1 MVVGRYTNNNP
12 FNLNHERNTTNTDID
27 DYNCAG
33 YALGIYSWYHPE
45 DVKFQWGFPFC
56 LKGQKRKY
64 IKSVIDIVTRDFPDL
79 RVIKS
84 VKDAQPDE
92 YVIAFRVADYDF
104 HFIKRGM
111 NNVWYSK
118 YGGAPIRR
126 LTTEEVFS
134 RAWNNYFGVATYKG
148 KITLF
153 AKKY

>member
-1 MVVGRYTNNNP
+1 MVVGRYSHHDP
-12 FNLNHERNTTNTDID
+12 FNLNHGRNTTNTDLC

-33 YALGIYSWYHPE
+33 YALNTYSWYQPE
-45 DVKFQWGFPFC
+45 DVKFQWGFPFW

-64 IKSVIDIVTRDFPDL
+64 IKSAIDILTRDFPDL

-84 VKDAQPDE
+84 VQDAQPDE
-92 YVIAFRVADYDF
+92 YIIAFRVADDDF

-118 YGGAPIRR
+118 CGGAPIRR
-126 LTTEEVFS
+126 LTTEEVFAP
-134 RAWNNYFGVATYKG
+134 AWNNYFGVATYKG